1 MTTRL
6 SSLQTFPIKFIF
18 PPLWIGL
25 FGFGALGSLFAQ
37 RADQGAS
44 LALFLVWI
52 AGSAF
57 IYWSCIRLKRVSVD
71 DHFLYVSNYLKEIS
85 IPLSDI
91 SGVTEFA
98 WINSHPVTI
107 HLKFATEFGDKIVFM
122 PKTRW
127 LAFFSSHPVVGELKE
142 LARLNGADTTFLP

>member
-25 FGFGALGSLFAQ
+25 FGFGALVSLFAQ
-37 RADQGAS
+37 RGDLRAS
-44 LALFLVWI
+44 LVMFLMWI

-57 IYWSCIRLKRVSVD
+57 IYWSCIRLKKVSVD
-71 DHFLYVSNYLKEIS
+71 NHFLYVSNYLKEIS
-85 IPLSDI
+85 VPLSDI
-91 SGVTEFA
+91 GDVTEIV
-98 WINSHPVTI
+98 WLNSHPVTV

-122 PKTRW
+122 PKVRW
-127 LAFFSSHPVVGELKE
+127 FAFFSSHPVVAELKE
-142 LARLNGADTTFLP
+142 LARSKGG